1 MDTNKCQIP
10 GHIVFTVCYVE
21 YQLKEQLKIQKEGK
35 DDLKQRYKYKE
46 IAFINK
52 INKNLFYFTE
62 KEV

>member
-1 MDTNKCQIP
+1 MDTNKCQIF

-21 YQLKEQLKIQKEGK
+21 YELKEQLKIQKEGK

-52 INKNLFYFTE
+52 IN
-62 KEV
+62 